1 MTQLTDRPGAVDAT
15 DARTT
20 LARVTGVAGLVT
32 LVVVLGASLAD
43 NYQSASFT
51 SDADETVRF
60 FRSIDD
66 TFGAF
71 SSFATAVGLI
81 AMLWFALG
89 LALLLRQYDGP
100 LPWRSTFLAGAGVV
114 SVVSGQIASWDAA
127 AFRSQDIDPQVARYA
142 FDLGNLSFANGW
154 VATGAVS
161 ICAGMI
167 FLSAK
172 DLPNWVGWWALV
184 AGVGQVLARAIWTNE
199 LVFVPF
205 TAFWLWVAVVSVLL
219 LTGRLA
225 VAATEDTVERD
236 RPGRDEEAVL

>member
-1 MTQLTDRPGAVDAT
+1 MVTQQLSGS
-15 DARTT
+15 RTQRRT
-20 LARVTGVAGLVT
+20 LAWVTGAAGITT
-32 LVVVLGASLAD
+32 LVVVLGTSLAND
-43 NYQSASFT
+43 YQSAAFT
-51 SDADETVRF
+51 SDAEQTVAF

-66 TFGAF
+66 AFGAL
-71 SSFATAVGLI
+71 SSFLTAVGLI
-81 AMLWFALG
+81 AMLWFAIG
-89 LALLLRQYDGP
+89 LALLLRRYDGDP
-100 LPWRSTFLAGAGVV
+100 PWRSAFLAGAGVV

-172 DLPNWVGWWALV
+172 DLPNWVGWWAV
-184 AGVGQVLARAIWTNE
+184 AAGVGQVLARAIWTND
-199 LVFVPF
+199 LVFIPF

-225 VAATEDTVERD
+225 VAATEDTVERGH
-236 RPGRDEEAVL
+236 PGPHAEAMS